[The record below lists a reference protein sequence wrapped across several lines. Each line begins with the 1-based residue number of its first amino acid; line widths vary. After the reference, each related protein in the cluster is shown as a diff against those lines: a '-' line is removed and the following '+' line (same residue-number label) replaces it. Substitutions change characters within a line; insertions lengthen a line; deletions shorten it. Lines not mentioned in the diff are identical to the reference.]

1 MEYMQLSGCG
11 GGGDDD
17 DGMESN
23 GSPLLKRG
31 RIIASV
37 EYLREQLG
45 LLFVWGIYEAVGS

>member
-1 MEYMQLSGCG
+1 VEYMQLSDGDDD
-11 GGGDDD
+11 DDD

-37 EYLREQLG
+37 Q
-45 LLFVWGIYEAVGS
+45 